1 MRWKRGC
8 SQPVQK
14 LPQVVRSPGQD
25 RRDSGTGFCLETLV
39 NDSRTLECPLTHLR
53 LRRHRQELPV
63 WGSSDTP
70 DVPKRSWVI
79 LVTTQSNRSYHY
91 LRSTDEETKARSL
104 AGSPMFVME
113 LGLERAAPEL
123 MLSTMM

>member
-1 MRWKRGC
+1 M
-8 SQPVQK
+8 
-14 LPQVVRSPGQD
+14 
-25 RRDSGTGFCLETLV
+25 